1 MSDKV
6 LNIEISGTNFKL
18 TDQEQS
24 YVEKRCHKL
33 VNHMPTHSR
42 KSAFASAKITKMNQK
57 SGDKYQCDIVL
68 TLPDKTL
75 VAGEIAPSL
84 TEAIDETERKLQ
96 DQIRRYKTERRNDGV
111 NRGGF
116 VAKIK
121 RSLRRQ

>member
-18 TDQEQS
+18 SDQEQS

-42 KSAFASAKITKMNQK
+42 KSAFASAKIAQVGQK
-57 SGDKYQCDIVL
+57 SGDRYQCNIVL

-75 VAGEIAPSL
+75 VASETAPTL
-84 TEAIDETERKLQ
+84 TEAVDETERKLQ

-111 NRGGF
+111 NRGGI
-116 VAKIK
+116 VARIK
-121 RSLRRQ
+121 HSLRRH